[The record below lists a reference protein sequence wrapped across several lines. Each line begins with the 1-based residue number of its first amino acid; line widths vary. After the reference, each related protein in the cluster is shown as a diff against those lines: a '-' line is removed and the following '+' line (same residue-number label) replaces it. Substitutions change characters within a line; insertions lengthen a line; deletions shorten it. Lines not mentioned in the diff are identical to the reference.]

1 MSESL
6 KRSFEQQF
14 GAAPAG
20 VIRAPGRV
28 NLIGEHT
35 DYHGLPVFPMAIQR
49 EIRIAFRPRQDR
61 TVRLASRSGFEPR
74 EFELAPPIPPYAAGD
89 WGNYAKAAAQELLAH
104 YPNLRGVEMLVEGDI
119 PLAAG
124 LSSSSALVVACA
136 LVLLE
141 SNGIAWKA
149 SELAGWMADGER
161 YVGTQGGGMDQTV
174 CLCAKAGCALKI
186 DFTPFAATPVPM
198 PPDWVFVIANS
209 MVEAAKAAGAREQ
222 YNSRRRY
229 SYEALR
235 RVAGERTYPE
245 LVASDP
251 QRALA
256 AAASLP
262 DDLLGPFRH
271 TITEAL
277 RVEEA
282 VAAMRAG
289 DFEAFGKLMAAS
301 HQSLRDD
308 LHVSCPEL
316 DELVACCTE
325 GGAAGAR
332 LTGAGFG
339 GCVVAL
345 TTTQGAPSLVEHLR
359 RSFYAS
365 RAPAPDSVFIAQPR
379 GGAGLLP

>member
-6 KRSFEQQF
+6 KRSFERRF
-14 GAAPAG
+14 GAAPWG

-49 EIRIAFRPRQDR
+49 EIRIAFRPRPDR
-61 TVRLASRSGFEPR
+61 TVRLESLSGFEPR
-74 EFELAPPIPPYAAGD
+74 QFELLSPIPRYSAGD

-104 YPNLRGVEMLVEGDI
+104 YPDLRGADMLVEGDI

-141 SNGIAWKA
+141 SNGIAWDRAK
-149 SELAGWMADGER
+149 LAAWMADGER

-174 CLCAKAGCALKI
+174 CLCAQAGCALKI

-209 MVEAAKAAGAREQ
+209 LVEAAKAAGAREQ

-229 SYEALR
+229 SHEALR
-235 RVAGERTYPE
+235 RAAGERSYPE

-251 QRALA
+251 EGALA

-262 DDLLGPFRH
+262 EDLAGPFRH

-277 RVEEA
+277 RVEKA

-289 DFEAFGKLMAAS
+289 DFTAFGKLMVAS
-301 HQSLRDD
+301 HESLRDD
-308 LHVSCPEL
+308 LRVSCPEL
-316 DELVACCTE
+316 DELAACCLA
-325 GGAAGAR
+325 GGATGAR

-345 TTTQGAPSLVEHLR
+345 STAERASSLVEHLR

-365 RAPAPDSVFIAQPR
+365 RPPAPDSVFIAQPC
-379 GGAGLLP
+379 GGAGLLL

>member
-6 KRSFEQQF
+6 RRSFEQRF
-14 GAAPAG
+14 GAAPLG

-49 EIRIAFRPRQDR
+49 EIRIAFRARRDR
-61 TVRLASRSGFEPR
+61 TVRLESVSGFEPR
-74 EFELAPPIPPYAAGD
+74 TFELFSPVPPYGAGD
-89 WGNYAKAAAQELLAH
+89 WGNYAKAAAQELLAR
-104 YPNLRGVEMLVEGDI
+104 YPALTGADMLVQGDI

-141 SNGIAWKA
+141 SNSIAWDPA
-149 SELAGWMADGER
+149 ELAGWMADGER

-174 CLCAKAGCALKI
+174 CLCARAGCALKI

-198 PPDWVFVIANS
+198 PPDWVFVVANS
-209 MVEAAKAAGAREQ
+209 LVEAAKAAGAREQ

-229 SYEALR
+229 SHEALR

-245 LVASDP
+245 LVATEPDG
-251 QRALA
+251 ALA

-262 DDLLGPFRH
+262 EDLRGPFRH
-271 TITEAL
+271 TITEAV
-277 RVEEA
+277 RVEKA

-289 DFEAFGKLMAAS
+289 EFAAFGRLMVAS
-301 HQSLRDD
+301 HESLRDD
-308 LHVSCPEL
+308 LRVSCREL
-316 DELVACCTE
+316 DELVSCCLE
-325 GGAAGAR
+325 GGAGGAR

-345 TTTQGAPSLVEHLR
+345 STAQRAPSLVEYLL

-365 RAPAPDSVFIAQPR
+365 RPPAPDSVFVAQPCR
-379 GGAGLLP
+379 GAGLLP